1 MTTKNITHDEKR
13 DIYKILIRRGRKF
26 FNVEAK
32 SLDEAESIKSKV
44 LDFYD
49 KHGYLPERRQI
60 GMKPGRNGSQGL
72 YDIIQPEAI
81 NAECTRCKEQVSY
94 RSKAAYQRFLDAD
107 KECLNCRRFAG
118 KNKSWGKTKM
128 FNITYSE
135 SRRSKP
141 YRVSLYRN
149 GEMFYQQVDTL
160 ENAIELRDKVLD
172 FYNTNDRLP
181 SEEEC
186 QEQFGIKLRGN
197 IGNKRANISKPATS
211 KFYEVKVSR
220 SRKVYISRHET
231 LSEAQAYRDKAINY
245 YEEHR
250 VLPTVEQVKH
260 LLEHA

>member
-1 MTTKNITHDEKR
+1 MTIKNITHDEKR
-13 DIYKILIRRGRKF
+13 DIHKVLIRRGKKF

-32 SLDEAESIKSKV
+32 SLDEAKSIKSKV
-44 LDFYD
+44 LDFYE
-49 KHGYLPERRQI
+49 KNGYLPERRQI
-60 GMKPGRNGSQGL
+60 GMNPGRNGSQGL
-72 YDIIQPEAI
+72 YDIIQPNAI
-81 NAECTRCKEQVSY
+81 VSQCTRCKDKVSY
-94 RSKAAYQRFLDAD
+94 HSKAAYQRFLNAD
-107 KECLNCRRFAG
+107 KECLNCRRSAG
-118 KNKSWGKTKM
+118 KNASWGKTKL

-149 GEMFYQQVDTL
+149 GEMFYQQVDAL

-197 IGNKRANISKPATS
+197 IGNKSPNISKPATS

-220 SRKVYISRHET
+220 SRKLYISRHET
-231 LSEAQAYRDKAINY
+231 LSEAQAYRDEVIKY
-245 YEEHR
+245 YDEHNA
-250 VLPTVEQVKH
+250 LPTVEQVKH
-260 LLEHA
+260 LLEHS